1 LPSRPRLLDL
11 GTWLTTLFVLAL
23 PQVIFDFRFLALL
36 AVAGSMAGSLLCFLN
51 VSVCP
56 YLFLLNTKARGSD
69 RLASALGILRDVS
82 L

>member
-1 LPSRPRLLDL
+1 MLCSCS
-11 GTWLTTLFVLAL
+11 L

-36 AVAGSMAGSLLCFLN
+36 AVAGSLLCFLN

-56 YLFLLNTKARGSD
+56 YLFLLNTNARGSD
-69 RLASALGILRDVS
+69 RLASALVIIRDVS